1 MKNRGQALIE
11 FILILPVFLFL
22 VLGMIDL
29 GKIIYTKFTLQND
42 LNSIVELYKDDLQD
56 DYYNYAN
63 NKKISLNITTNN
75 NLTTIKVSKNIEIST
90 PILSNVLKSPY
101 LVEESMTVYE
111 K

>member
-1 MKNRGQALIE
+1 MKNRGQALVE

-22 VLGMIDL
+22 VLGKIDL

-42 LNSIVELYKDDLQD
+42 LNSIVELYEDDLQD
-56 DYYNYAN
+56 DYYNYAH
-63 NKKISLNITTNN
+63 NKKIALNITTNN